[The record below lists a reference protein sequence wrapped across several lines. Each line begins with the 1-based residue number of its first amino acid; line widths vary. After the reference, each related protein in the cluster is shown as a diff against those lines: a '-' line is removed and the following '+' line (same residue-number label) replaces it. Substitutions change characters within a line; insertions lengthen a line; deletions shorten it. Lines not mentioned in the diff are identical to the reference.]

1 MSGRGKFGMKE
12 ISAGG
17 VVYRRVD
24 GRVEIQLIRDRFGKI
39 TLPKGKMEQGETA
52 WQTALREIE
61 EETGIRGR
69 IEAKVDR
76 VFYTYTGQ
84 DNETVDKEVHYFL
97 VEAVSGSLKAQ
108 EEEIGGV
115 SWHSPEEAWRL
126 QRDMGYGN
134 NDRVLAGAFRL
145 LGIGV
150 DGVG

>member
-1 MSGRGKFGMKE
+1 MSEDIFHLGIKALIRNKHGEILLLHVDPAAVGGKEYWDIPG
-12 ISAGG
+12 
-17 VVYRRVD
+17 
-24 GRVEIQLIRDRFGKI
+24 GRVQRGHGVEE
-39 TLPKGKMEQGETA
+39 TLR
-52 WQTALREIE
+52 REIE